1 MLKYLNTMDHYSIVM
16 NMDIYGYLTA
26 WEFLNFYLLHL
37 RHLGALEQKS
47 SLIENWIPGNCYFF
61 NVD

>member
-1 MLKYLNTMDHYSIVM
+1 MLKYLNTMDHHSIVM

-37 RHLGALEQKS
+37 RHLGALEQKA
-47 SLIENWIPGNCYFF
+47 SLIEN
-61 NVD
+61 